1 MRLKR
6 LCFLF
11 LACLLAG
18 TAAAQQPLV
27 RVEITPDVVPVGERA
42 NMRVTVLVPTWFT
55 GPPTF
60 PSFELANAITRLP
73 PDSSYPTSER
83 VGGET
88 WSGIV
93 RNYEVYP
100 LAAATYRMDD
110 LVLSVSYA
118 HPDTRRPTPAEVAIP
133 TIELRSQVPNGAQSL
148 DPYLSGSSLTLS
160 LEVDGE
166 IDSLEAGDAVVLE
179 YTAELDGLPAMF
191 LPPLFEDPRIP
202 GVSVY
207 AEEPIVTDD
216 GLARRTEKV
225 TLVFDAGG
233 EFTLPQISLDWWD
246 SRNREIKTASV
257 EPLVI
262 AVEGAPIPVAV
273 TQEAPV
279 DRVPAIRLAVI
290 VTAILALLVLL
301 VPRVVRHVRAARQR
315 RRESEEYAFKR
326 LQRVLLSGDERNAH
340 HELIQ
345 WLDKAKVGSN
355 LREFAAEYGDDV
367 LSEQLDLLSRSLYEN
382 DSTRADLRLLRSGIG
397 RARRKL
403 QRQDI
408 KGQRFALPP
417 LNP

>member
-1 MRLKR
+1 MKLKR

-11 LACLLAG
+11 LAYLLAG

-27 RVEITPDVVPVGERA
+27 RVEITPDVVPVGEPA

-83 VGGET
+83 VGNET

-110 LVLSVSYA
+110 LVLELSYA
-118 HPDTRRPTPAEVAIP
+118 HPDTRRPTPAEVNVP
-133 TIELRSQVPNGAQSL
+133 TIELRSRVPDGAQSL

-166 IDSLEAGDAVVLE
+166 FDSLEAGDAIVLQ

-191 LPPLFEDPRIP
+191 LPPLFEDPQIP

-207 AEEPIVTDD
+207 ADEPIVTDN
-216 GLARRTEKV
+216 GVAKRSEKV

-233 EFTLPQISLDWWD
+233 EFTIPGVTLEWWD
-246 SRNREIKTASV
+246 SQSKTVKSENVESV
-257 EPLVI
+257 VI
-262 AVEGAPIPVAV
+262 VVEGPPIPVAAAE
-273 TQEAPV
+273 QAPA
-279 DRVPAIRLAVI
+279 DYARATRLAG
-290 VTAILALLVLL
+290 ILAAVLVLL
-301 VPRVVRHVRAARQR
+301 FLLTPRIVRRVRAARQR
-315 RRESEEYAFKR
+315 RRESEEFAFKL
-326 LQRVLLSGDERNAH
+326 LQRAFHSKDARTVH
-340 HELIQ
+340 HELIR
-345 WLDKAKVGSN
+345 WLEKAQPGSN
-355 LREFAAEYGDDV
+355 LREFAAQYGDNALARQV
-367 LSEQLDLLSRSLYEN
+367 ELLSSSLFEGGEEK
-382 DSTRADLRLLRSGIG
+382 ADLHKLHTGVG
-397 RARRKL
+397 RARRSFRKRWANASRL
-403 QRQDI
+403 
-408 KGQRFALPP
+408 ALPP